1 MSLLWET
8 STTTLLLNSNDVY
21 MYVGL
26 EFCWSRANWL
36 IPLPP
41 PLVLVQVSMRKTQGE
56 CYNGSI
62 GLVWCILRCLF
73 IYLDTMQIDLNN
85 TSDIIVSRWQIAQ
98 RFYPKFSSPP
108 FVLCWWRLIPNLAPL
123 KPWDPPSNISP
134 LPDPNKEHFTRP
146 RKITSF
152 HWCQQGALTLWAAI
166 MVKPFPSAGS

>member
-73 IYLDTMQIDLNN
+73 IYLDTMQIDLNT
-85 TSDIIVSRWQIAQ
+85 TSDIIVSCWQIAQ

-108 FVLCWWRLIPNLAPL
+108 FLLCWWRLIPNLAPL
-123 KPWDPPSNISP
+123 KPWDPPLISP
-134 LPDPNKEHFTRP
+134 PSQIPIRSILRVHEKLLHFIDVNK
-146 RKITSF
+146 
-152 HWCQQGALTLWAAI
+152 GL
-166 MVKPFPSAGS
+166 